1 MKNQLFKESRTIYK
15 FQLSNPSMKESSEPG
30 GLEDRLFLGPSPV
43 VEQAEAAGRTPSGLI
58 KGIINDTRELLSNTL
73 RLPFQ
78 KLQDLGKYTTDVVE
92 KLGNVGNRVLQAVTT
107 PITAA
112 TTIPAVITS
121 KVSTAISQAPGFFTT
136 KILWPIKALLNRI
149 PFTNGGKNSPPH

>member
-1 MKNQLFKESRTIYK
+1 MKTQLFKESRTVYK
-15 FQLSNPSMKESSEPG
+15 FQLITPSSKPITAPG

-43 VEQAEAAGRTPSGLI
+43 VEQAEAASRTPSGLI
-58 KGIINDTRELLSNTL
+58 KGIVDKTRELISNTL
-73 RLPFQ
+73 KLPFK
-78 KLQDLGKYTTDVVE
+78 KLQEVGQYTADAAE
-92 KLGNVGNRVLQAVTT
+92 KIGYMGNRVLQAVTT

-136 KILWPIKALLNRI
+136 KILGPIRALLNKI
-149 PFTNGGKNSPPH
+149 PFTNGGGKDSHH